1 MAQAKGQAEEIQ
13 WYSGSAG
20 SRTPTGQFVTL
31 SPSGGISISP
41 DLTGAIDPKENG
53 ACRVGRLN
61 NPDRLVLVPC
71 SRQTPDALC
80 WAQMRLAGKTMRL
93 AGAGVL
99 RQFGLLPSGKMRCD
113 ASWQGD
119 RIIVVLATQK
129 AQSERRPR
137 AQKAAPAKA
146 TAKAT
151 AAEAECLHKD
161 MVCPKCMQPVP
172 ARRVADTWLLDAHN
186 HPDGGGCKGRMVSAP
201 NAVPRSPVDH
211 RGGGRFA

>member
-137 AQKAAPAKA
+137 AQKTAATEPAPAPEPQRQEV
-146 TAKAT
+146 TCS
-151 AAEAECLHKD
+151 ECG
-161 MVCPKCMQPVP
+161 QPVP